1 LKSTNT
7 GRKPKDRITAQAI
20 RKIEELIKE
29 LDIRLKKGG
38 L

>member
-7 GRKPKDRITAQAI
+7 GRKPQDKITAQAI
-20 RKIEELIKE
+20 KKLEELIKE